1 MNRTISFPIDA
12 DNRQLIARKRD
23 GVWTLIERDTTRKN
37 AITILP
43 APDADMIADLERV
56 KA

>member
-1 MNRTISFPIDA
+1 MNRTIHFPIDSA
-12 DNRQLIARKRD
+12 NRQLIARKRD

-43 APDADMIADLERV
+43 SPDQDMIDDLERI
-56 KA
+56 KQ